1 MDHELQLAFLLH
13 RRFKISKPLTVIA
26 YLEWTKKMLSKPE
39 IRAKLELDLI
49 ELESLNNGN

>member
-13 RRFKISKPLTVIA
+13 RRFKISKPLTVSA
-26 YLEWTKKMLSKPE
+26 YVEWTKKMLSKPE

-49 ELESLNNGN
+49 ELESFK